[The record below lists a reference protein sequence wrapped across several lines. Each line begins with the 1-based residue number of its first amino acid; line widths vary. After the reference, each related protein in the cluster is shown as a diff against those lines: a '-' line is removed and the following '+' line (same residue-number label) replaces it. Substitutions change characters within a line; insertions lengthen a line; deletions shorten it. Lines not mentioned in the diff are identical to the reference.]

1 MNKLIQFWGNLRSSF
16 WFLPS
21 LMVAGSIVFAVVLIE
36 TDSATSDR
44 WLSQWPR
51 LFGVGAEGARQM
63 LSTLAGSMMTVMGIT
78 FSMTLLALT
87 LASSQYT
94 SRILRNFM
102 RSRITQFTLG
112 VFAGTFT
119 YCLIVLRTIRGSA
132 GLAEFVPSL
141 AVFFAFV
148 LSLGGVGVLI
158 YFIHHIALSI
168 QASSIIASVAEETN
182 ASIDRLLPKELDQG
196 SDEDEGQNRELEL
209 LDERPW
215 YPVPAAVSGYIQ
227 SVNNATLM
235 NLARDN
241 RTILRMEHG
250 IGDFVVQNTALV
262 SLALTYPPDQQTID
276 ALNAAYS
283 IGRHRTVDQD
293 PAFGIR
299 QIVDVAI
306 KALSP
311 GVNDTSTAVMC
322 VDYLTSI
329 LTRLAGRQFPSVH
342 WHQGETLRVIAIVP
356 SFEGL
361 LAEAFDQIRSSA
373 EENVAILAR
382 LLGALD
388 TIGSLTIRPSY
399 LRALDE
405 QLQYIAEL
413 ADRTI
418 EASYDRARLERRMS
432 EVREILDAQSVLC
445 TEEQKA

>member
-1 MNKLIQFWGNLRSSF
+1 M
-16 WFLPS
+16 PS

-36 TDSATSDR
+36 TESATSDR

-51 LFGVGAEGARQM
+51 LFGLGAEGARQM

-112 VFAGTFT
+112 GFASTFA

-132 GLAEFVPSL
+132 SVDEFVPSL

-148 LSLGGVGVLI
+148 LSLGGVGILI

-168 QASSIIASVAEETN
+168 QASSIIASVAMETK

-196 SDEDEGQNRELEL
+196 SDEDEGQNRGLGS
-209 LDERPW
+209 LDERSW
-215 YPVPAAVSGYIQ
+215 YPIPAAVSGYIQ
-227 SVNNATLM
+227 SVNNAALM

-250 IGDFVVQNTALV
+250 IGAFVVQNTALA

-311 GVNDTSTAVMC
+311 GVNDTSTAVIC

-329 LTRLAGRQFPSVH
+329 LAQLAGRQFPSVH
-342 WHQGETLRVIAIVP
+342 WYQGETLRVIAIVP

-382 LLGALD
+382 LLGALE
-388 TIGSLTIRPSY
+388 TIGSLTIRPSC

-413 ADRTI
+413 AERTI
-418 EASYDRARLERRMS
+418 EASHDRAQLERRMS

-445 TEEQKA
+445 AEEQKE

>member
-1 MNKLIQFWGNLRSSF
+1 
-16 WFLPS
+16 
-21 LMVAGSIVFAVVLIE
+21 MVACSIVFAVLLIE
-36 TDSATSDR
+36 IDSATSDR
-44 WLSQWPR
+44 WLIQWPR

-112 VFAGTFT
+112 VFASTFA
-119 YCLIVLRTIRGSA
+119 YCLIVLRTIRGT
-132 GLAEFVPSL
+132 GGVDEFVPSL
-141 AVFFAFV
+141 AVFFAFIM
-148 LSLGGVGVLI
+148 SLGGVGILI

-168 QASSIIASVAEETN
+168 QASSIIASVAKETN

-196 SDEDEGQNRELEL
+196 ADEDEGQFRGLES
-209 LDERPW
+209 LDERSW
-215 YPVPAAVSGYIQ
+215 YPVPAAASGYIQ
-227 SVNNATLM
+227 SVNNAALM
-235 NLARDN
+235 SLARDN

-250 IGDFVVQNTALV
+250 IGAFVVQNTALV

-276 ALNAAYS
+276 VLNAAYS

-299 QIVDVAI
+299 QIVDMAI

-329 LTRLAGRQFPSVH
+329 LARLAGRQFPSVH
-342 WHQGETLRVIAIVP
+342 CYEGETLRVIAIVP

-388 TIGSLTIRPSY
+388 AIGSLTIRPSY

-405 QLQYIAEL
+405 QLQFIAEL

-418 EASYDRARLERRMS
+418 ESSHDRARLERRMS
-432 EVREILDAQSVLC
+432 EVREMLEAQSVLC
-445 TEEQKA
+445 AEEQKE